1 MAFGPGYAALGEP
14 LAVHPQPWADQYDQ
28 AVRRRERL
36 GFSIAGFGQNLVY
49 NFVSLYLLVHLVEGS
64 GSPEPA
70 S

>member
-1 MAFGPGYAALGEP
+1 M
-14 LAVHPQPWADQYDQ
+14 
-28 AVRRRERL
+28 RRRERL